1 MLDKSINSN
10 NIFMNIYKNI
20 KKDSSI
26 NISNKK
32 DFANNPSLNQKNNN
46 DVIEPIQFLE
56 KLPTYE
62 KVCVLQNL
70 IKEMISIKGRF
81 EKNKHIMLE
90 RIRENCKDFYKNQIG
105 MKAIYDYCRS
115 DNPEKYYN
123 YVLVENNEKRLGKE
137 KYDIIN
143 KVIFLIRENN
153 DLLLNLIIKC
163 PKKSFEE
170 LSDFLVNFFLNNTI
184 DTSFNEEELIMII
197 YLILEQKIL
206 NGENKLGE
214 EENNIF
220 SDKGFI
226 HYIIKYLTRKPDV
239 RSFTYTILSNHIIQ
253 FEEYNDSISIDTKIL
268 KYNSLTAVRKNN
280 INRQLTEV
288 KLNDIKLLM
297 IRIILFL

>member
-1 MLDKSINSN
+1 
-10 NIFMNIYKNI
+10 
-20 KKDSSI
+20 
-26 NISNKK
+26 
-32 DFANNPSLNQKNNN
+32 
-46 DVIEPIQFLE
+46 
-56 KLPTYE
+56 
-62 KVCVLQNL
+62 
-70 IKEMISIKGRF
+70 
-81 EKNKHIMLE
+81 MLE

-206 NGENKLGE
+206 NEENKLGEE

-288 KLNDIKLLM
+288 KLNDINDKNNSFSLNDDNSTKISEISKTQTYPGNLSHFPKINIEDFLNDKDDDLDDLLE
-297 IRIILFL
+297 IDTTNIEIASFFNENNITLEYLQEKKIFRIF